1 MEREVWS
8 RFFVLF
14 LRERKR
20 EGGSEILKLGEKS
33 LRVSNGEENCEILSP
48 VVLEFEWESPEEFTK
63 TGLGLHPRDSDLVLR
78 SLPAHTFAF
87 LINSQMLPLLLGWGG
102 RRRRST
108 FLLPF
113 LSFPSLCKD
122 TGLQTGY
129 CESHRTELEKD
140 PNLSSSRLVVCPC
153 VSRVSTP
160 RESPEDDGFFLSVD
174 PWFRKCFSLKWRT
187 TRACIVRQNK
197 SWAQAE
203 GNSIVIQR
211 ALWLE

>member
-1 MEREVWS
+1 MGKKTVKS
-8 RFFVLF
+8 F
-14 LRERKR
+14 LQWFLNL
-20 EGGSEILKLGEKS
+20 SENHLKS
-33 LRVSNGEENCEILSP
+33 LLKQVS
-48 VVLEFEWESPEEFTK
+48 
-63 TGLGLHPRDSDLVLR
+63 GLHPRDSDLVLR

-140 PNLSSSRLVVCPC
+140 PNLSTSRLVVCPC

-174 PWFRKCFSLKWRT
+174 R
-187 TRACIVRQNK
+187 
-197 SWAQAE
+197 
-203 GNSIVIQR
+203 
-211 ALWLE
+211 